1 MSLIRVPKLLLH
13 ALQDE
18 LFLTIVIFLR
28 HGHRSQEV
36 RRPSDGLALVL
47 DEHLVH
53 AHLLRRE
60 GSVAPVQVQV
70 HLDRTGRTDDLGRD
84 GVHVDLLVENVDL
97 ELALERER
105 DH

>member
-1 MSLIRVPKLLLH
+1 MR
-13 ALQDE
+13 
-18 LFLTIVIFLR
+18 
-28 HGHRSQEV
+28 RS
-36 RRPSDGLALVL
+36 SDGLALVL

-105 DH
+105 QRSLKDESYLGHLKHSTHVEQFDLVTKNRMILVQ